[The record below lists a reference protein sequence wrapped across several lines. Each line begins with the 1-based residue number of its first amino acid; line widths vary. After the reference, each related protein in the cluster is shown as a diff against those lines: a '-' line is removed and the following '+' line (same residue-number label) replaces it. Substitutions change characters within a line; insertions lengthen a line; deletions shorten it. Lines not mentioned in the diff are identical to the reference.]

1 MAVTATQVQSLYLA
15 YFGRPAEQAGL
26 TYWTAQADATVDQI
40 SAAFAQQP
48 EYTAVYNG
56 LTRSQTI
63 ETLYQNLFGRAAA
76 SNELSYWLNSTDVN
90 VPTLA
95 LALVNG
101 ATGTDRLLLD
111 NKAQYAAAVTAN
123 AGADATAQSVEGTYD
138 AQVVNGQTLSA
149 YVSAQTAANSSVTAS
164 QATAQF
170 YALAA
175 ATVKAETSPIYV
187 ASTATPTAGQT
198 KISATPSVDF
208 KGLSTGTITLNAVD
222 LDSTLTLAGANATS
236 LTVQGSVA
244 ASTANT
250 AATGQPSNAAETD
263 LAFTATA
270 ANTQFNTLNLNLSSA
285 GTTDATKLVG
295 IDVTGL
301 TELTSINGASSSA
314 GLVITGTTASANL
327 ASVTTGSGA
336 DNVTVATTATKAVA
350 QTVDTG
356 AGNDTISGTVGS
368 ANLTIN
374 AGAGNDNITV
384 KAGAAALVVNAGDGN
399 DTVTLGATG
408 TVASTVT
415 AAHTS
420 VISLGAGNDVVS
432 FANTVANIQNYT
444 ATTSSSSA
452 ADVTAADNALKA
464 GLITISDFNTATDT
478 LSFTGT
484 GNTVATLTNAQIG
497 AINSATSLSAAVQ
510 LVAGDLGGK
519 GAAAFQYGSD
529 TYVFVDATGAGTV
542 DSGDAL
548 IQLSGVTATQL
559 TSTNF
564 THA

>member
-123 AGADATAQSVEGTYD
+123 AGADATAQSVESTYD
-138 AQVVNGQTLSA
+138 AQQVNGQTLSA
-149 YVSAQTAANSSVTAS
+149 YVTAQTGANSAVTVS

-175 ATVKAETSPIYV
+175 ATAKAETSPIYV
-187 ASTATPTAGQT
+187 ASGATPTAGQT
-198 KISATPSVDF
+198 PITKAQNVDF

-244 ASTANT
+244 ASTAAVANG
-250 AATGQPSNAAETD
+250 AAASQTD

-270 ANTQFNTLNLNLSSA
+270 ADTQFNTLNLNLSSA

-374 AGAGNDNITV
+374 AGAGNDTITV

-478 LSFTGT
+478 LSFTGA

-510 LVAGDLGGK
+510 LVAGDLAGK

-529 TYVFVDATGAGTV
+529 TYVFVDATGAGAV